1 MKPFANQIFNSILV
15 VMVLILVGCASVPKE
30 VVELSYTVGQD
41 LDAVHFSYK
50 ELIHAYFDNLRVQT
64 ITFLETRWIPAY
76 LEDYIQT
83 GELVN
88 IARDPD
94 PTLVLEG
101 VQDWVEFALENIE
114 TKKRELI
121 DPINS
126 DEVALLKIVDEA
138 FSNLI
143 RANATITAHLNS
155 LRKIQEVQDDALKA
169 LNLKELRD
177 KINKALTGASDRAKK
192 ALEDLKIG

>member
-1 MKPFANQIFNSILV
+1 I
-15 VMVLILVGCASVPKE
+15 
-30 VVELSYTVGQD
+30 
-41 LDAVHFSYK
+41 HFSYK
-50 ELIHAYFDNLRVQT
+50 ELIHTYFDNLRIQT
-64 ITFLETRWIPAY
+64 ITFLETSWIPAY

-83 GELVN
+83 GDLVN
-88 IARDPD
+88 IARDSD

-101 VQDWVEFALENIE
+101 VQDWVEFAMEKIE
-114 TKKRELI
+114 KKRRELI

-155 LRKIQEVQDDALKA
+155 LRKIQEVQDDVLKA
-169 LNLKELRD
+169 MNLKELRD
-177 KINKALTGASDRAKK
+177 KINKALAGASDRAKK
-192 ALEDLKIG
+192 ALEKLKTG

>member
-1 MKPFANQIFNSILV
+1 MKPFANQIFNSILI
-15 VMVLILVGCASVPKE
+15 VMILILVGCASVPKE

-41 LDAVHFSYK
+41 LDTVHFSYK
-50 ELIHAYFDNLRVQT
+50 ELIHTYFDNLRIQT
-64 ITFLETRWIPAY
+64 IIFLETSWIPAF
-76 LEDYIQT
+76 LKDYIQT
-83 GELVN
+83 GELVK
-88 IARDPD
+88 IARDSD
-94 PTLVLEG
+94 PTSVLEG

>member
-1 MKPFANQIFNSILV
+1 MKPFAKQIFISILV
-15 VMVLILVGCASVPKE
+15 VMILILVGCASVPKE
-30 VVELSYTVGQD
+30 VVKLSYTIGQD
-41 LDAVHFSYK
+41 LNAVHSSYN
-50 ELIHAYFDNLRVQT
+50 ELIHTYFDNLRIQT
-64 ITFLETRWIPAY
+64 ITFLEIRWIPAY

-83 GELVN
+83 GELVK
-88 IARDPD
+88 IARDSD

-101 VQDWVEFALENIE
+101 VQDWVEFAMENIE

-126 DEVALLKIVDEA
+126 DEVALLKIVNEA

-143 RANATITAHLNS
+143 RANAIITAHLNS

-169 LNLKELRD
+169 MNLKELRD
-177 KINKALTGASDRAKK
+177 KINKALIGASDRAKK
-192 ALEDLKIG
+192 ALEELKTG